1 MASGTRL
8 VPVVLKSPEFQ
19 PHIPAKISALLLLSI
34 GHFFIDLY
42 SSGLGA
48 FQPVLVNKLSLTL
61 KQAGL
66 LGGIFI
72 FFSSVTQP
80 FYGYLSDRLH
90 TRVFT
95 VLSPAIAGIFVCSLV
110 LAPTYWLV
118 LPLVMLGGTGV
129 SAFHPQASA
138 SAAAAAGSK
147 KAQWMAAFITSG
159 TLGLALGPT
168 LFSAIMSRYGF
179 ERVIWACLPGVLVT
193 ALLFR
198 ALPKAPAPATTLG
211 RAIDWEPLRAV
222 WKPMTV
228 HYFLVFMRSVV
239 QVTFA
244 ALLPLY
250 LHRERG
256 YSVTEANYILS
267 LYLTSGALGGF
278 IGGHLA
284 DRFGGRAII
293 RFSMIGSVPFIALFF
308 ATTGPLSLL
317 GLALGGLILLF
328 TIPVNVVMAQA
339 LAPSQAGTVS
349 ALMMGF
355 SWGMAGLIFVPLTG
369 WLSDTYSLHTALSA
383 LTIFP
388 LIGFVLSLRLADS
401 R

>member
-1 MASGTRL
+1 LASGARL
-8 VPVVLKSPEFQ
+8 VPVVLNSPEVQ
-19 PHIPAKISALLLLSI
+19 PHIPVKLSALLLLSI

-48 FQPVLVNKLSLTL
+48 FQPVLVDKLSLTL

-66 LGGIFI
+66 LGGILI

-80 FYGYLSDRLH
+80 LYGYLSDRLH
-90 TRVFT
+90 SRVFT
-95 VLSPAIAGIFVCSLV
+95 VLSPAVAGIFICGLV
-110 LAPTYWLV
+110 LAPTYWFI
-118 LPLVMLGGTGV
+118 LPLVVLGGTGI

-138 SAAAAAGSK
+138 SAAAAAGSG
-147 KAQWMAAFITSG
+147 KARWMAVFITSG

-168 LFSAIMSRYGF
+168 FFSAIMSNYGF
-179 ERVIWACLPGVLVT
+179 ERVIWACLPGIFVT
-193 ALLFR
+193 ILLFG
-198 ALPKAPAPATTLG
+198 ALPKAPAPGTTLS

-222 WKPMTV
+222 WKPMVV
-228 HYFLVFMRSVV
+228 HYFLVFLRSVV
-239 QVTFA
+239 QITFA

-284 DRFGGRAII
+284 DHFGGKAII

-308 ATTGPLSLL
+308 ATTGPLSIV
-317 GLALGGLILLF
+317 GLALGGLVLLF

-369 WLSDTYSLHTALSA
+369 WLSDTYSLHAALRA

-388 LIGFVLSLRLADS
+388 LIGFVLSLKLADS

>member
-1 MASGTRL
+1 MASGARL
-8 VPVVLKSPEFQ
+8 VPSVLRSPEVHA
-19 PHIPAKISALLLLSI
+19 HIPAKVSALLLLSI

-48 FQPVLVNKLSLTL
+48 FQPVLVSKLSLTL

-66 LGGIFI
+66 LGGILI

-90 TRVFT
+90 SRVFT
-95 VLSPAIAGIFVCSLV
+95 VLSPAIAGIFICGLA

-118 LPLVMLGGTGV
+118 LPLVMLGGTGI

-138 SAAAAAGSK
+138 SAAAAAGSNQAK
-147 KAQWMAAFITSG
+147 WMATFITSG

-168 LFSAIMSRYGF
+168 LFSAIMSNYGF
-179 ERVIWACLPGVLVT
+179 ERVIWACLPGVFVT

-198 ALPKAPAPATTLG
+198 TLPKADVPASSLG
-211 RAIDWEPLRAV
+211 RGIDWAPLRAV
-222 WKPMTV
+222 WKPLTV
-228 HYFLVFMRSVV
+228 HYFLVFLRSVV

-256 YSVTEANYILS
+256 YTVTEANYILS

-278 IGGHLA
+278 IGGHIS
-284 DRFGGRAII
+284 DRFGGRAVI
-293 RFSMIGSVPFIALFF
+293 RFSMIGSVPFLVLFF
-308 ATTGPLSLL
+308 ATTGLPSII

-328 TIPVNVVMAQA
+328 TIPVNVVMGQS
-339 LAPSQAGTVS
+339 LAPSQAGTIS

-355 SWGMAGLIFVPLTG
+355 AWGMAGLIFVPLTG
-369 WLSDTYSLHTALSA
+369 WISDSYSLHAALSA

-388 LIGFVLSLRLADS
+388 LMGFVLSLKLAES

>member
-1 MASGTRL
+1 MATGARL
-8 VPVVLKSPEFQ
+8 VPSVLRSPEVQ
-19 PHIPAKISALLLLSI
+19 AHIPAKVSALLLLSI

-48 FQPVLVNKLSLTL
+48 FQPVLVGKLSLTL

-66 LGGIFI
+66 LGGILI

-90 TRVFT
+90 SRVFT
-95 VLSPAIAGIFVCSLV
+95 VLSPAIAGIFICGLA
-110 LAPTYWLV
+110 LAPTYWMV
-118 LPLVMLGGTGV
+118 LPLVMLGGTGI

-138 SAAAAAGSK
+138 SAAAAAGTN
-147 KAQWMAAFITSG
+147 KAKWMATFITAG

-168 LFSAIMSRYGF
+168 FFSAIMSHYGF

-193 ALLFR
+193 VLLFR
-198 ALPKAPAPATTLG
+198 ALPKSPAPPTLG
-211 RAIDWEPLRAV
+211 RAIDWEPLRVV
-222 WKPMTV
+222 WKPLTV
-228 HYFLVFMRSVV
+228 HYFLVFLRSIV

-267 LYLTSGALGGF
+267 LYLTCGALGGF
-278 IGGHLA
+278 IGGQLS
-284 DRFGGRAII
+284 DRFGGRAVI
-293 RFSMIGSVPFIALFF
+293 RFSMIGSVPFLVLFF
-308 ATTGPLSLL
+308 GTTGLPSII

-369 WLSDTYSLHTALSA
+369 WISDAYSLHAALGA

-388 LIGFVLSLRLADS
+388 LIGFVLSLKLPDS